1 MTAVIISATSMLAP
15 LSIVLIALLLRR
27 ILKKKAKAK
36 KTVTQDENPIYGRYY
51 FSDGA
56 RVDSST
62 AEVQDQ
68 NALYE
73 QQ

>member
-1 MTAVIISATSMLAP
+1 MTAVIISATSMLAT

-27 ILKKKAKAK
+27 ILKKKAKAQ

-51 FSDGA
+51 FPDGA
-56 RVDSST
+56 RVDEST